1 MSIIAPTADQLSVM
15 LASAWLPFMRVG
27 GAMITAPLFSAA
39 YIPARARILLS
50 VFITAIILPL
60 LPPAP
65 VMNLV
70 GYQAILLAAN
80 ELLIGVCIGF
90 IVQLV
95 FDAIIL
101 AGQIIA
107 MGMGLGFAMMVD
119 PQRGAQV
126 PVLSQFLL
134 IFTMLIFVAMNG
146 HIDFLALL
154 ARSFEYWPV
163 AGDGVSPGQL
173 NVIWLR
179 GGELFTGAIQVAI
192 PAVVALLVVQL
203 AVGIISRA
211 APTLNLF
218 AVGFPIA
225 MLIGFLVVDRL
236 LPNLLPILTSMLG
249 DAFIAA
255 ELFLGA

>member
-1 MSIIAPTADQLSVM
+1 MIAPTPDELSVL
-15 LASAWLPFMRVG
+15 LASAWLPFVRVS
-27 GAMITAPLFSAA
+27 GAMIAAPLFSAA

-50 VFITAIILPL
+50 VFITAVILPL

-65 VMNLV
+65 VINLI
-70 GYQAILLAAN
+70 GIEAMLIAAN

-90 IVQLV
+90 IIQLV
-95 FDAIIL
+95 FDTIIL
-101 AGQIIA
+101 AGQLIA

-154 ARSFEYWPV
+154 ARSFEYWPI
-163 AGDGVSPGQL
+163 AGSVVSEQQL
-173 NVIWLR
+173 SVVWMR
-179 GGELFTGAIQVAI
+179 GAELFAGAIRVCI

-203 AVGIISRA
+203 AVGIVSRA

-218 AVGFPIA
+218 AVGFPMA

-236 LPNLLPILTSMLG
+236 LPNLLPLLTSMLG
-249 DAFIAA
+249 NAFIAV

>member
-1 MSIIAPTADQLSVM
+1 MIAPTADQLSIM
-15 LASAWLPFMRVG
+15 LASAWLPFLRIG
-27 GAMITAPLFSAA
+27 GAMLTAPLFSAA
-39 YIPARARILLS
+39 YIPPRARILLS
-50 VFITAIILPL
+50 VFITAAILPM
-60 LPPAP
+60 LPAPP
-65 VMNLV
+65 VMNLI
-70 GYQAILLAAN
+70 GYQAIFLAAN

-101 AGQIIA
+101 AGQLIA

-163 AGDGVSPGQL
+163 GGDGVSPDQL
-173 NVIWLR
+173 KLVWVR
-179 GGELFTGAIQVAI
+179 GAELFTGAIRVAI

-203 AVGIISRA
+203 AVGIVSRA

-236 LPNLLPILTSMLG
+236 LPNLLPQLTSMLG
-249 DAFIAA
+249 SAFIAV

>member
-1 MSIIAPTADQLSVM
+1 MIAPTADQLTVL
-15 LASAWLPFMRVG
+15 LASAWLPFVRVS
-27 GAMITAPLFSAA
+27 GAMLTAPLFGAA
-39 YIPARARILLS
+39 YVPTRVRILIS
-50 VFITAIILPL
+50 VFVTVVISPL
-60 LPPAP
+60 LPAPP
-65 VMNLV
+65 VMNLI
-70 GYQAILLAAN
+70 GYEAILLAAN
-80 ELLIGVCIGF
+80 ELLIGICMGF
-90 IVQLV
+90 IIQLV

-101 AGQIIA
+101 AGQMIA

-134 IFTMLIFVAMNG
+134 IFTMLLFVAMNG

-154 ARSFEYWPV
+154 AKSFQYWPI
-163 AGDGVSPGQL
+163 AGETVSADQL
-173 NVIWLR
+173 SVMWMR
-179 GGELFTGAIQVAI
+179 GAELFTGAIRVAI

-203 AVGIISRA
+203 AVGIVSRA

-225 MLIGFLVVDRL
+225 MLIGFLVIERL
-236 LPNLLPILTSMLG
+236 IPNLLPLLTSMLG
-249 DAFIAA
+249 NAFIAA

>member
-1 MSIIAPTADQLSVM
+1 MGLTADQLSVL
-15 LASAWLPFMRVG
+15 LASAWLPFIRVG
-27 GAMITAPLFSAA
+27 GAMMTAPLFSAA
-39 YIPARARILLS
+39 YIPTRSRIM
-50 VFITAIILPL
+50 VAIFITAVLLPL
-60 LPPAP
+60 LPAP
-65 VMNLV
+65 PPMDLLSVETMLV
-70 GYQAILLAAN
+70 IAN
-80 ELLIGVCIGF
+80 EFFIGLCLGF
-90 IVQLV
+90 IIQLV

-101 AGQIIA
+101 AGQLIA

-119 PQRGAQV
+119 PQRGVQV

-146 HIDFLALL
+146 HMDFLSLL

-163 AGDGVSPGQL
+163 GGRALSGDQLGV
-173 NVIWLR
+173 VIVR
-179 GGELFTGAIQVAI
+179 GAELFTGAIRVAI

-203 AVGIISRA
+203 AMGVVSRA

-236 LPNLLPILTSMLG
+236 LPNLLPLLTTGLG
-249 DAFIAA
+249 SAFVAA
-255 ELFLGA
+255 EQFLGM

>member
-1 MSIIAPTADQLSVM
+1 MIAPTADQLSVL
-15 LASAWLPFMRVG
+15 LASAWLPFLRIG

-39 YIPARARILLS
+39 YIPPRARILLS
-50 VFITAIILPL
+50 VFITAVILPM
-60 LPPAP
+60 LPEPP
-65 VMNLV
+65 VKNLI
-70 GYQAILLAAN
+70 GYQALLMAAN
-80 ELLIGVCIGF
+80 ELLIGICIGF
-90 IVQLV
+90 IIQLV

-163 AGDGVSPGQL
+163 GGSGVSGDQL
-173 NVIWLR
+173 SIVWMR
-179 GGELFTGAIQVAI
+179 GAELFTGAIRVAI

-203 AVGIISRA
+203 AVGIVSRA

-236 LPNLLPILTSMLG
+236 LPNLLPLLTSMLG
-249 DAFIAA
+249 DAFIAT
-255 ELFLGA
+255 EQFLGA

>member
-1 MSIIAPTADQLSVM
+1 
-15 LASAWLPFMRVG
+15 
-27 GAMITAPLFSAA
+27 
-39 YIPARARILLS
+39 
-50 VFITAIILPL
+50 
-60 LPPAP
+60 
-65 VMNLV
+65 
-70 GYQAILLAAN
+70 
-80 ELLIGVCIGF
+80 
-90 IVQLV
+90 
-95 FDAIIL
+95 
-101 AGQIIA
+101 
-107 MGMGLGFAMMVD
+107 MGLGFAMMVD

-163 AGDGVSPGQL
+163 AGDGISRDQFSV
-173 NVIWLR
+173 VWMR
-179 GGELFTGAIQVAI
+179 GAELFSGAIRVAI

-203 AVGIISRA
+203 AVGIVSRA

-236 LPNLLPILTSMLG
+236 LPNLLPLLTTMLG
-249 DAFIAA
+249 SAFIAV
-255 ELFLGA
+255 ELFLGG

>member
-1 MSIIAPTADQLSVM
+1 MIAPTPDELSVM
-15 LASAWLPFMRVG
+15 LASAWLPFVRVS
-27 GAMITAPLFSAA
+27 GAMIAAPLFSAA
-39 YIPARARILLS
+39 YIPTPARILVS
-50 VFITAIILPL
+50 IFITAIILPM
-60 LPPAP
+60 LPPVQAT
-65 VMNLV
+65 NLI
-70 GYQAILLAAN
+70 GIEAMLLAVN
-80 ELLIGVCIGF
+80 ELLIGICIGL

-134 IFTMLIFVAMNG
+134 IFTMLIFVALNG

-163 AGDGVSPGQL
+163 AGDGISVGQFSI
-173 NVIWLR
+173 VWMR
-179 GGELFTGAIQVAI
+179 GAELFSGAIRVSI

-203 AVGIISRA
+203 AIGIVSRA

-236 LPNLLPILTSMLG
+236 LPNLLPLLTTMLG
-249 DAFIAA
+249 SAFIAV
-255 ELFLGA
+255 ELFLGG

>member
-1 MSIIAPTADQLSVM
+1 MIAPTPEELSVM
-15 LASAWLPFMRVG
+15 LASAWLPFVRVS
-27 GAMITAPLFSAA
+27 GAMIAAPLFSAA
-39 YIPARARILLS
+39 YIPTPARILVA
-50 VFITAIILPL
+50 VFVTAIILPM
-60 LPPAP
+60 LPPVP
-65 VMNLV
+65 VTNLI
-70 GYQAILLAAN
+70 GIEAMLLAVN
-80 ELLIGVCIGF
+80 ELLIGICIGL

-154 ARSFEYWPV
+154 ARSFQYWPV
-163 AGDGVSPGQL
+163 AGDGISVGQYSI
-173 NVIWLR
+173 VWMR
-179 GGELFTGAIQVAI
+179 GAELFSGAIRVSI

-203 AVGIISRA
+203 AVGVVSRA

-236 LPNLLPILTSMLG
+236 LPNLLPLLTTMLG
-249 DAFIAA
+249 SAFMAV
-255 ELFLGA
+255 ELFLGG

>member
-1 MSIIAPTADQLSVM
+1 MIAPTPDELSVL
-15 LASAWLPFMRVG
+15 LASAWLPFVRVS
-27 GAMITAPLFSAA
+27 GAMIAAPLFSAV
-39 YIPARARILLS
+39 YIPTPARILVS
-50 VFITAIILPL
+50 IFITAIILPM
-60 LPPAP
+60 LPPVQAT
-65 VMNLV
+65 NLI
-70 GYQAILLAAN
+70 GIEAMLLAVN
-80 ELLIGVCIGF
+80 ELLIGICIGL

-163 AGDGVSPGQL
+163 AGDGISRDQFSV
-173 NVIWLR
+173 VWMR
-179 GGELFTGAIQVAI
+179 GAELFSGAIRVAI

-203 AVGIISRA
+203 AVGIVSRA

-236 LPNLLPILTSMLG
+236 LPNLLPLLTTMLG
-249 DAFIAA
+249 SAFIAV
-255 ELFLGA
+255 ELFLGG